1 MVCSVIYRVNCMIE
15 LFDLNTHE
23 FQSEVFPEKI
33 QPEGHNLL
41 NTYRQLSD
49 VLLHPQLWR
58 PPLTNINLLSHKSF
72 INFTNHIIIAL
83 IMNKLWY
90 SLKAKCGNKLSMLFF
105 FFYLPQI
112 KFTGF
117 MFRFYVLCIP
127 PHQHRQV
134 AGRPFVYLWS
144 QRKNISV
151 VVTLAKLVSVNQI
164 YIQVNYKISLLISL
178 NHVPFV
184 QGHHVNKM

>member
-1 MVCSVIYRVNCMIE
+1 MSFNQKCSQRKYSQRGTN
-15 LFDLNTHE
+15 
-23 FQSEVFPEKI
+23 
-33 QPEGHNLL
+33 NLL

-90 SLKAKCGNKLSMLFF
+90 SLKAKCGNKLSMLLFF
-105 FFYLPQI
+105 FNLPQI

-117 MFRFYVLCIP
+117 MFRFYVFVVSYTTQNLPNNRTLCIP

-184 QGHHVNKM
+184 QGHHVNKR